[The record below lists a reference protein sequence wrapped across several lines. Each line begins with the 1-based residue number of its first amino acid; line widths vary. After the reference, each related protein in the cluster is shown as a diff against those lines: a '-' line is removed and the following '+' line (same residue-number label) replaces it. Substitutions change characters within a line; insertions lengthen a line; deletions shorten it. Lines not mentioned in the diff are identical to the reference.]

1 MLGLLLSISL
11 SVGWSFFAIIRDAD
25 LKIVGL
31 SDDKIVATGYT
42 SVQVST
48 TSISGLMIGKEEGK
62 TLPFYH
68 FVIKNGKMVGEMEKE
83 IRVKV
88 DEELQ

>member
-62 TLPFYH
+62 TLPFQN

>member
-1 MLGLLLSISL
+1 MLHLLLS
-11 SVGWSFFAIIRDAD
+11 VFVFAGWAFFAIVRDSD

-31 SDDKIVATGYT
+31 CDDKIPVVGYT
-42 SVQVST
+42 MVEVST
-48 TSISGLMIGKEEGK
+48 TSISGLMIGKEENK
-62 TLPFYH
+62 TLPFRN
-68 FVIKNGKMVGEMEKE
+68 FVLKNGKMVGEMEKE